1 MGVHVTEDEL
11 RLYLLCANQD
21 RLDMDR
27 VRAIVPVKGPAKPA
41 RDAKPQAQPPP
52 SSDDEFDF
60 GKAVRAYRGDRA
72 SGDDAG
78 VGDKKSARPP
88 RLSGKLSAKPARA
101 DRAAAPPGKVAGD
114 SSDGDS
120 DDPAAYVRAEVNKRL
135 QAVEWQQLHTDITRL
150 IRATGSTI
158 KPPRPGTPIT
168 DMRRIKDYLAKE
180 ADIPQSVESTLNFFI
195 STAPMIEKVVT
206 SSVPFIKLQGWAGVL
221 ESTRD
226 FLRGPLE
233 SIFRSNMLSFGYSMS
248 PLVTI
253 CVLVFGS
260 MAATIVANW
269 CGSNPAVTANR
280 VLRQFGGLVG
290 ITAKPPP
297 APAGYAGAAAP
308 AFAQSPSGFAPAH
321 AGAFAPSP
329 VPPPP
334 PVTQSQPAH
343 APSRP
348 TLAEPVFD

>member
-88 RLSGKLSAKPARA
+88 RLSGKLSA
-101 DRAAAPPGKVAGD
+101 RAAAPPGKVAGD

-195 STAPMIEKVVT
+195 STAPMIEHTVT
-206 SSVPFIKLQGWAGVL
+206 SAAPFIKLQGWAGVI

-233 SIFRSNMLSFGYSMS
+233 SIFRSNMLSFGYAMS
-248 PLVTI
+248 PTLTI
-253 CVLVFGS
+253 CAIVFGT

-269 CGSNPAVTANR
+269 WGSNPAVTANR

-308 AFAQSPSGFAPAH
+308 SQAAPSGFAPA
-321 AGAFAPSP
+321 P
-329 VPPPP
+329 VRPPPP

>member
-11 RLYLLCANQD
+11 RLYLLCANPD

-41 RDAKPQAQPPP
+41 RDPKPQAKPPAA

-60 GKAVRAYRGDRA
+60 GKAVRAYRGDGA
-72 SGDDAG
+72 SGDDG
-78 VGDKKSARPP
+78 KSARPP
-88 RLSGKLSAKPARA
+88 RPSGKLSAKPAKA
-101 DRAAAPPGKVAGD
+101 ARAAATPGKVAGD

-180 ADIPQSVESTLNFFI
+180 ADIPQSVEATLNFFI

-206 SSVPFIKLQGWAGVL
+206 SSVPFLKLQGWAGVL

-233 SIFRSNMLSFGYSMS
+233 AIFRSNMLSFGYSMS
-248 PLVTI
+248 PAVTI
-253 CVLVFGS
+253 GVIVVGS

-269 CGSNPAVTANR
+269 WGSNPAVTANR
-280 VLRQFGGLVG
+280 LLRQFGGLVG

-297 APAGYAGAAAP
+297 APPAYAP
-308 AFAQSPSGFAPAH
+308 APTQSP
-321 AGAFAPSP
+321 
-329 VPPPP
+329 VRPPPP
-334 PVTQSQPAH
+334 PVTQSQPAPV
-343 APSRP
+343 PSRP

>member
-11 RLYLLCANQD
+11 RLYLLCANPD

-27 VRAIVPVKGPAKPA
+27 VRAIVPVKGAAKPA
-41 RDAKPQAQPPP
+41 RDAKPAAQPAQ

-72 SGDDAG
+72 SGDDA
-78 VGDKKSARPP
+78 VADKKSARPP
-88 RLSGKLSAKPARA
+88 RLSGKLSA
-101 DRAAAPPGKVAGD
+101 RAAATPGKVAGD

-180 ADIPQSVESTLNFFI
+180 ADIPQSVEATLNFFI

-206 SSVPFIKLQGWAGVL
+206 SSVPFLKLQGWAGVL

-233 SIFRSNMLSFGYSMS
+233 AIFRSNMLSFGYSMS
-248 PLVTI
+248 PAVTI
-253 CVLVFGS
+253 GVIVVGS

-269 CGSNPAVTANR
+269 WGSNPAVTANR
-280 VLRQFGGLVG
+280 LLRQFGGLVG

-297 APAGYAGAAAP
+297 APPAYAGAP
-308 AFAQSPSGFAPAH
+308 AQSPSGFAGASASAH
-321 AGAFAPSP
+321 AGGFAPA
-329 VPPPP
+329 PPPP